1 MLTAGFRIWLY
12 DLAETNPAPVVPK
25 LFSVMDLFD
34 DLDEGCGPLIK
45 AVLRSLYEKRLL
57 SAWGYIIMRV
67 SWNLSCNKLTLHNNQ
82 TI

>member
-45 AVLRSLYEKRLL
+45 AVN
-57 SAWGYIIMRV
+57 SA
-67 SWNLSCNKLTLHNNQ
+67 S
-82 TI
+82 